1 MHVFGST
8 ISEKCK
14 TTWRNPAIG
23 CPLCGPGGPFLNSEA
38 GILVRYLNTG
48 PFLNSEACII
58 VITYNQC
65 WGSKMFIP
73 DPGSEVFHP
82 GYMV

>member
-23 CPLCGPGGPFLNSEA
+23 CPLCGPG
-38 GILVRYLNTG
+38 G